1 MKPGRGAVVWTIL
14 AVCAALVLGAMAW
27 LTRNVLDAK
36 REQAAAEIRAAVEEQ
51 TRLAL
56 WRMDAIGSEII
67 LRENQCVPATY
78 AKLPVEDTA
87 AGVKARFE
95 VRSAVVAFSW
105 RPGLSPMKPEL
116 DRLRDLILA
125 KSNADMPAETLR
137 ANEPVFDNSSLK
149 QQVHQDNGQALAAN
163 RFDPD
168 QQQSYNVIEQSQRAK
183 TLQSRAMINLINQA
197 AFATGGPL
205 MFREIGGMHPVWRD
219 GKLFLLR
226 KLVPEGGDE
235 AGPAIVQGAWLDHE
249 SIQTRLLAEIPDLLP
264 GAGLVEDAVESR
276 DPLALVS
283 LPFRLVR
290 ESPPLPARVSWG
302 APLIA
307 GWIAVLA
314 AILMAALLV
323 YGIMRLSERRASF
336 VSAVTHEL
344 RTPLTTFR
352 LYSDMLQG
360 GAVKPEK
367 RGEYLGVLAREADRL
382 SHLVENVLAFSRIE
396 RGNAR
401 SNVRSITAGELLEKS
416 RERLETRLSAA
427 GLSLRMDGSCSAM
440 VRADTAAVEHI
451 LFNLIDNAAKYAAG
465 SDPPVVDVSA
475 DPAGGRV
482 KITVR
487 DHGPGIAAS
496 EQSRIFRPFH
506 KSAHEAA
513 ESKPGV
519 GLGLALSR
527 RLARQQGGDLV
538 IENGAFILSLPA
550 IPGRAH

>member
-1 MKPGRGAVVWTIL
+1 MKPGRGIMVWSLL
-14 AVCAALVLGAMAW
+14 AVCAVLVLGAMAW

-78 AKLPVEDTA
+78 AGLPVEEA
-87 AGVKARFE
+87 AADVKARFE
-95 VRSAVVAFSW
+95 VRSMVAGFSW
-105 RPGLSPMKPEL
+105 KPGVCPPLSEL
-116 DRLRDLILA
+116 DRLREIILEE
-125 KSNADMPAETLR
+125 SNADMPHNALR
-137 ANEPVFDNSSLK
+137 VEEPVFDNNPLK
-149 QQVHQDNGQALAAN
+149 QQVQESNGGAWAAN
-163 RFDPD
+163 RFDPA

-183 TLQSRAMINLINQA
+183 TLQSRAMIASLNQG

-205 MFREIGGMHPVWRD
+205 MFREIGGMHPAWRD

-226 KLVPEGGDE
+226 KLVPEGGEE
-235 AGPAIVQGAWLDHE
+235 AGPAILQGAWLDHA
-249 SIQTRLLAEIPDLLP
+249 SIQARLLAEIPDLLP
-264 GAGLVEDAVESR
+264 GARLVEDVVDSR
-276 DPLALVS
+276 DPLSLVS

-290 ESPPLPARVSWG
+290 ENPAPPVRVAWG
-302 APLIA
+302 APLIT

-314 AILMAALLV
+314 AILMAALMV

-352 LYSDMLQG
+352 LYSDMLES

-367 RGEYLGVLAREADRL
+367 RGEYLRVLSREADRL

-401 SNVRSITAGELLEKS
+401 SNVRSTAVANLLEQS
-416 RERLETRLSAA
+416 RDRLEARLAAA
-427 GLSLRMDGSCSAM
+427 GLGLEMDGSCTAM
-440 VRADTAAVEHI
+440 IRADATAVDHI
-451 LFNLIDNAAKYAAG
+451 LFNLIDNAAKYAARG
-465 SDPPVVDVSA
+465 EPPVVEVSA
-475 DPAGGRV
+475 KAAGRMV
-482 KITVR
+482 EISIR
-487 DHGPGIAAS
+487 DHGPGIPES
-496 EQSRIFRPFH
+496 ERRKVFRPFH
-506 KSAHEAA
+506 KSASQAA
-513 ESKPGV
+513 EEGPGV

-527 RLARQQGGDLV
+527 RLARRQGGDLAYRA
-538 IENGAFILSLPA
+538 GAFVLSLPA
-550 IPGRAH
+550 ATGRAD